1 MKKVY
6 LKDIA
11 KEANVST
18 ALVSYVLNDRLT
30 DRIKPETA
38 SRIKKIAER
47 LNYTPDFLGKA
58 LKSQKTKTIGLI
70 LADLA
75 NPFSAQVARII
86 ENKVSAYDNIVL
98 IGSTDEKNENF
109 KGLVTTF
116 TNRQVDGLILLPTA
130 HSENEIQRIHKTNI
144 PYVLMDRY
152 FPNKPYNFVV
162 NDNHYTTYT
171 AVKQLIKNGRKKIGF
186 ITLDIDLF
194 HISERTRGYLDACKE
209 ANISTQKMIKKVNG
223 NQLSIEVEQAI
234 EELMY
239 SCPDVDALLFSTNL
253 LTLYGLKYAIKHKL
267 QVPEVIEIMAVDKAE
282 YYDIFPTPITYYK
295 QPLEEMCNKAVQ
307 FLMSKIESNNS
318 ESIQEVIKG
327 TLVIGK

>member
-75 NPFSAQVARII
+75 NPFSAQIARII
-86 ENKVSAYDNIVL
+86 ENKVSAHDNIVI

-209 ANISTQKMIKKVNG
+209 ANIPTQKMVKKVNG

-267 QVPEVIEIMAVDKAE
+267 QVPEVIEIMAVDEAE

>member
-75 NPFSAQVARII
+75 NPFSAQIARII
-86 ENKVSAYDNIVL
+86 ENKVSAYDNIVI

-209 ANISTQKMIKKVNG
+209 ANIPTQKMVKKVNG

-234 EELMY
+234 EELIY
-239 SCPDVDALLFSTNL
+239 SCPGIDALLFSTNL

-267 QVPEVIEIMAVDKAE
+267 QVPEVIEIMAVDEAE

>member
-75 NPFSAQVARII
+75 NPFSAQIARII
-86 ENKVSAYDNIVL
+86 ENKLNAYDNIVL

-116 TNRQVDGLILLPTA
+116 TNRQVDGLILLPTT
-130 HSENEIQRIHKTNI
+130 HSENEIERIHQTDI

-152 FPNKPYNFVV
+152 FPDKPYNFVV
-162 NDNHYTTYT
+162 NDNHYTTYI

-209 ANISTQKMIKKVNG
+209 ANIPTQKMVKKVNG
-223 NQLSIEVEQAI
+223 NQLSIELEQAI

-239 SCPDVDALLFSTNL
+239 SCPDLDALLFSTNL
-253 LTLYGLKYAIKHKL
+253 LTLHGLKYAIKHKL
-267 QVPEVIEIMAVDKAE
+267 QVPEVIEIMAIDEAE

-295 QPLEEMCNKAVQ
+295 QPLEEMCNKTVQ
-307 FLMSKIESNNS
+307 FLMSRIENNNS
-318 ESIQEVIKG
+318 QSIQEVIKG